1 MKGIQFDFKKY
12 LAIFSSFFFF
22 SCLQGQTKFAENQIK
37 TSKTKISKEQSDLI
51 YEHIKFFPNNTE
63 FSIAVIKNGKV
74 DFIGVKRE
82 KDTIKLNEN
91 SRSVFEIGSLTKVFT
106 SSLLSDFVVRNDIN
120 LNDNIANY
128 IDFNVNDKITFQEL
142 ANHTSGL
149 PRLPSN
155 LNLLSVDQN
164 NPYKDYDKEML
175 ISYLTKEV
183 ELNQEPGIK
192 YEYSNLGAGVLG
204 FSLSELSGLSYEK
217 LLQER
222 IFEKFKMT
230 KSSSLRAYIKSE
242 IIKGLSPNGTQ
253 TSNWDFD
260 ALAGA
265 GAILSNTEDLS
276 KFALAQ
282 FDKNN
287 TKLILTQKPTF
298 KVNENM
304 SVGLGWHILKTEN
317 EGELIWH
324 NGGTGGY
331 TSSMALDID
340 KQNGVIIL
348 SNVSAYHKKMTNI
361 DKLCFELIE
370 TLN

>member
-1 MKGIQFDFKKY
+1 M
-12 LAIFSSFFFF
+12 
-22 SCLQGQTKFAENQIK
+22 
-37 TSKTKISKEQSDLI
+37 
-51 YEHIKFFPNNTE
+51 
-63 FSIAVIKNGKV
+63 
-74 DFIGVKRE
+74 
-82 KDTIKLNEN
+82 
-91 SRSVFEIGSLTKVFT
+91 
-106 SSLLSDFVVRNDIN
+106 
-120 LNDNIANY
+120 
-128 IDFNVNDKITFQEL
+128 
-142 ANHTSGL
+142 
-149 PRLPSN
+149 
-155 LNLLSVDQN
+155 
-164 NPYKDYDKEML
+164 
-175 ISYLTKEV
+175 
-183 ELNQEPGIK
+183 
-192 YEYSNLGAGVLG
+192 
-204 FSLSELSGLSYEK
+204 
-217 LLQER
+217 
-222 IFEKFKMT
+222 
-230 KSSSLRAYIKSE
+230 
-242 IIKGLSPNGTQ
+242 
-253 TSNWDFD
+253 
-260 ALAGA
+260 
-265 GAILSNTEDLS
+265 SNTEDLS